1 MSPKPFPLRPEAR
14 HVEPTRRAAT
24 PGRAPRARHLL
35 APLAATL
42 CLTAC
47 AQTPPAL
54 ADLPL
59 FQTADL
65 AYAGAF
71 RLPSGGFGAS
81 TIDYAEGPIAL
92 GTDGVTLY
100 VVGHAHH
107 QAIAEFTIPHLGT
120 GPAPSDLPMA
130 EAPRQPF
137 ATVLDRAT
145 DGNPQALDRIGGLTL
160 VPGRDGPQLLI
171 NAYVYYDA
179 PGGVTHTTLV
189 LRDPSDLA
197 GSPVDG
203 PYAFEGGPGHTAGWL
218 APIPD
223 GHHDAL
229 GGDHL
234 TGHSSGI
241 PIISRASLGPSA
253 FTFDT
258 AAFDAPP
265 GPIPTTR
272 LLDFN
277 LAHPLH
283 GDLDADGDNP
293 LWTHLSRATVGL
305 IVPGSRTYL
314 TLGHSGGHA
323 SGVCYKCTQS
333 DGTVCG
339 GYCARD
345 ADDVAAYAW
354 AWDLL
359 DLVAVREGRLAP
371 HDVRPY
377 AYGPLDLPHLGPER
391 RIGGGAYDAERDLLY
406 LTALGADDSQGP
418 YAYAPLV
425 LALRVAGG
433 GAPR

>member
-1 MSPKPFPLRPEAR
+1 MNDIHAGAVRPPVAAR
-14 HVEPTRRAAT
+14 V
-24 PGRAPRARHLL
+24 L
-35 APLAATL
+35 APLAAAL
-42 CLTAC
+42 CLTAF

-59 FQTADL
+59 VQPAPPPFAR
-65 AYAGAF
+65 AF
-71 RLPSGGFGAS
+71 RPPTSDFGAS

-92 GTDGVTLY
+92 GPDGATLY

-107 QAIAEFTIPHLGT
+107 QAIAEFTIPPLGT
-120 GPAPSDLPMA
+120 GPAPADLPMA
-130 EAPRQPF
+130 QAPRQPF
-137 ATVLDRAT
+137 VTVLDRT
-145 DGNPQALDRIGGLTL
+145 TGGNPQALDRIG
-160 VPGRDGPQLLI
+160 
-171 NAYVYYDA
+171 
-179 PGGVTHTTLV
+179 
-189 LRDPSDLA
+189 

-203 PYAFEGGPGHTAGWL
+203 PYAFEGGAGHTAGWL

-223 GHHDAL
+223 GHRDAL

-241 PIISRASLGPSA
+241 PIISRASVGPSA
-253 FTFDT
+253 FAFG
-258 AAFDAPP
+258 AVAFDAPP

-272 LLDFN
+272 LLDFD

-305 IVPGSRTYL
+305 IVPGSRTY
-314 TLGHSGGHA
+314 
-323 SGVCYKCTQS
+323 
-333 DGTVCG
+333 
-339 GYCARD
+339 
-345 ADDVAAYAW
+345 
-354 AWDLL
+354 L

-391 RIGGGAYDAERDLLY
+391 RIGGGTYDAERDLLY

>member
-1 MSPKPFPLRPEAR
+1 MNDAR
-14 HVEPTRRAAT
+14 AT
-24 PGRAPRARHLL
+24 GPRSTVTARVL
-35 APLAATL
+35 APLAAAL

-47 AQTPPAL
+47 AQTAPPL

-59 FQTADL
+59 VQITDL
-65 AYAGAF
+65 AFAGAF
-71 RLPSGGFGAS
+71 RVPTGDVGAS
-81 TIDYAEGPIAL
+81 TVDYAQGPIAL
-92 GTDGVTLY
+92 GPGGATLY
-100 VVGHAHH
+100 LVGHAHH
-107 QAIAEFTIPHLGT
+107 QAIAEFAIPALGD
-120 GPAPSDLPMA
+120 GPAPVDLPMA

-137 ATVLDRAT
+137 ATVLERA
-145 DGNPQALDRIGGLTL
+145 DGGNPQELDSIGGLLL
-160 VPGRDGPQLLI
+160 VPGPDGPRLLI

-179 PGGVTHTTLV
+179 PGAVTHTTLV
-189 LRDPSDLA
+189 LRDPGDVA

-203 PYAFEGGPGHTAGWL
+203 PFAFDGGAGHTAGWL
-218 APIPD
+218 APIPAAYR
-223 GHHDAL
+223 DAL

-241 PIISRASLGPSA
+241 PIISRSSVGPSA
-253 FTFDT
+253 F
-258 AAFDAPP
+258 AFDAAAFAGPP
-265 GPIPTTR
+265 GGVPTTR
-272 LLDFN
+272 LLDFD

-283 GDLDADGDNP
+283 ADLDADGDNA
-293 LWTHLSRATVGL
+293 LWTHLSQATVGV

-314 TLGHSGGHA
+314 TLGHSGGHR

-333 DGTVCG
+333 DGTLCG

-377 AYGPLDLPHLGPER
+377 AYGPLDLPLLGPER
-391 RIGGGAYDAERDLLY
+391 RIGGGAFDADRGLLY

-425 LALRVAGG
+425 LALRITPGTP
-433 GAPR
+433 PR

>member
-1 MSPKPFPLRPEAR
+1 MNDAR
-14 HVEPTRRAAT
+14 AT
-24 PGRAPRARHLL
+24 GPRSTVTARVL
-35 APLAATL
+35 APLAAAL

-47 AQTPPAL
+47 AQTAPPL

-59 FQTADL
+59 VQVTDL
-65 AYAGAF
+65 AFAGAF
-71 RLPSGGFGAS
+71 RVPTGDAGAS
-81 TIDYAEGPIAL
+81 TVDYAQGPIAL
-92 GTDGVTLY
+92 GHGGATLY
-100 VVGHAHH
+100 LVGHAHH
-107 QAIAEFTIPHLGT
+107 QAIAEFAIPALGD
-120 GPAPSDLPMA
+120 GPAPVDLPMA

-137 ATVLDRAT
+137 ATVLERA
-145 DGNPQALDRIGGLTL
+145 DGGNPQELDSIGGLLL
-160 VPGRDGPQLLI
+160 VPGPDGPRLLI

-179 PGGVTHTTLV
+179 PGTVTHTTLV
-189 LRDPSDLA
+189 LRDPGDVA

-203 PYAFEGGPGHTAGWL
+203 PFAFDGGAGHTAGWL
-218 APIPD
+218 APIPAAYR
-223 GHHDAL
+223 DAL

-241 PIISRASLGPSA
+241 PIISRSSVGPSA
-253 FTFDT
+253 F
-258 AAFDAPP
+258 AFDAAAFAGPP
-265 GPIPTTR
+265 GGVPTTR
-272 LLDFN
+272 LLDFD

-283 GDLDADGDNP
+283 ADLDADGDNA
-293 LWTHLSRATVGL
+293 LWTHLSQATVGV

-314 TLGHSGGHA
+314 TLGHSGGHR

-333 DGTVCG
+333 DGTLCG

-377 AYGPLDLPHLGPER
+377 AYGPLDLPLLGPER
-391 RIGGGAYDAERDLLY
+391 RIGGGAFDADRGLLY

-425 LALRVAGG
+425 LALRVTPGTT
-433 GAPR
+433 PR